1 MFHDQLFALSCRVA
15 HVKGSCRVGAGV
27 DGCCM
32 DPGCVGDDDP
42 VFILRDDAGK
52 VAIFLALRVVVRFDD
67 CAHSAELIFELVDAF
82 WIIMPLRRV
91 ILSPTPMR
99 VSYALKVFDAS
110 AIVRRL
116 WRVVG
121 LSL

>member
-1 MFHDQLFALSCRVA
+1 M
-15 HVKGSCRVGAGV
+15 
-27 DGCCM
+27 
-32 DPGCVGDDDP
+32 GDDDP

-91 ILSPTPMR
+91 MILSRTPMG
-99 VSYALKVFDAS
+99 VLYALEVFDAS

-116 WRVVG
+116 WGLVG
-121 LSL
+121 CPFWLIDTASWLLIGAGRRMINNC